1 VHVVLLERQVVARL
15 HERVARLVQPV
26 RVVSGGHGA
35 RLGGGQVAEYRSALE
50 RFAAAV
56 RAFGHLV
63 HLVQGDGEAAVLA
76 PEAAGARQRAHAES
90 LHSLVD
96 PDSADHNEFTNGFE
110 CRTGRS
116 LANCG
121 LAKGTRAR
129 RRTRSAMKRDL
140 HETLLRNSVASVG
153 ADREGCSGCRRIPL
167 SGELM
172 HDLEDGRHLCSLCLK
187 RVPESQR
194 EALRSERV
202 HVLARRLPVRRRA
215 APRAAAA

>member
-1 VHVVLLERQVVARL
+1 
-15 HERVARLVQPV
+15 
-26 RVVSGGHGA
+26 
-35 RLGGGQVAEYRSALE
+35 
-50 RFAAAV
+50 
-56 RAFGHLV
+56 
-63 HLVQGDGEAAVLA
+63 
-76 PEAAGARQRAHAES
+76 
-90 LHSLVD
+90 
-96 PDSADHNEFTNGFE
+96 
-110 CRTGRS
+110 
-116 LANCG
+116 
-121 LAKGTRAR
+121 
-129 RRTRSAMKRDL
+129 MKRDL

-153 ADREGCSGCRRIPL
+153 ADRDGCSGCRRIPL